1 MFLSFFL
8 IQYLPNNFAKA
19 IQNSFY
25 LKSQLNLSCP
35 DLVFYLNRK
44 HSRYYHK
51 ENLKNDLL
59 NLDPKTDVMINLLTI
74 EQLAQMKSDLE
85 RTDELLADL
94 SEMRVE
100 LVDTIKKVEI
110 FYKKLLTSD

>member
-1 MFLSFFL
+1 MKK
-8 IQYLPNNFAKA
+8 IYKKGKVNKMREQ
-19 IQNSFY
+19 
-25 LKSQLNLSCP
+25 LKQMILAMALNEE
-35 DLVFYLNRK
+35 VF
-44 HSRYYHK
+44 
-51 ENLKNDLL
+51 ENIKNDLL

-110 FYKKLLTSD
+110 FYKKLLTTD